1 MNESSEIS
9 LSWIDYIKQKYKIPY
24 LENIIYLLLL
34 SLICSIIIYLS
45 LYFPI
50 FHTTLIIF
58 VVLGICIFLI
68 NNYYK
73 NLYHENM
80 QHIQS
85 KIEKIQKVM
94 ESLELGG
101 S

>member
-1 MNESSEIS
+1 MDKIVKMES
-9 LSWIDYIKQKYKIPY
+9 LSWIDYIKQKYNIPY

-34 SLICSIIIYLS
+34 SFICSIIIYLS

-50 FHTTLIIF
+50 FHTALIIF
-58 VVLGICIFLI
+58 IVLGVCIFLI

-73 NLYHENM
+73 NLYEDNIRYIKGKM
-80 QHIQS
+80 
-85 KIEKIQKVM
+85 EKINKVI
-94 ESLELGG
+94 ESLEQ

>member
-1 MNESSEIS
+1 MESI
-9 LSWIDYIKQKYKIPY
+9 SWIDYIKQKYNIPY

-34 SLICSIIIYLS
+34 SLLCSIIIYLS

-58 VVLGICIFLI
+58 IVLGVCIFII
-68 NNYYK
+68 NSYYK
-73 NLYHENM
+73 NLYNENVR
-80 QHIQS
+80 I
-85 KIEKIQKVM
+85 IEEKMGIIQKIM
-94 ESLELGG
+94 EKLSND

>member
-1 MNESSEIS
+1 MESV
-9 LSWIDYIKQKYKIPY
+9 SWIDYIKQKYNIPY

-58 VVLGICIFLI
+58 IVLGVCIFII

-73 NLYHENM
+73 NLYNEN
-80 QHIQS
+80 IRI
-85 KIEKIQKVM
+85 IEEKMDTIQKLIGKL
-94 ESLELGG
+94 SND

>member
-1 MNESSEIS
+1 METV
-9 LSWIDYIKQKYKIPY
+9 SWIDYIKQKYNIPY

-58 VVLGICIFLI
+58 IVLGVCIFII

-73 NLYHENM
+73 NLYNEN
-80 QHIQS
+80 IRI
-85 KIEKIQKVM
+85 IEEKMDTIQKLIGKL
-94 ESLELGG
+94 SND